1 MTRKNFHFYLEKAQG
16 KENIVIEK
24 IDEIIKFKQ
33 KVKDYKIIKESFSFY
48 HYPQND
54 EFNPTIFTNDENIM
68 SGTYVSSLEE
78 LKGMIELQHLYSEN
92 NSIDYS
98 IEYLDKEAIVK
109 KAFSSKEKQDQD
121 SHEYSSSEQE
131 SSMYKI

>member
-48 HYPQND
+48 HHPQND

-68 SGTYVSSLEE
+68 GGTYVSSLEE
-78 LKGMIELQHLYSEN
+78 LKEMIELQHLYSEN